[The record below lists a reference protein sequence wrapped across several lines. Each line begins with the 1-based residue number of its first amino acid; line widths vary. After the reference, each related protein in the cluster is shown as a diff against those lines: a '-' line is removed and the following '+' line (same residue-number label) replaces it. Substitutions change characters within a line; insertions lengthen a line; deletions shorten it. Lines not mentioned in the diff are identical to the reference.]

1 MCHKKE
7 LSDKKYWFV
16 FSEGCILLD
25 TAGSNKQEEKGR
37 WSVPFSS
44 AFPLGGG
51 TIDSDSLQILPDMD
65 DTVSCVACSVPRGQ
79 ELAENLSFV
88 GLRESYKLLPKN
100 MYEMAAKASEL
111 LYWDSNTRFCGACGA
126 PTRRQTV
133 ISKVCTSCGKEIWPQ
148 VSPAIIVRI
157 CKRQEG
163 REWILLVHARNF
175 KRNFYGLVAGFL
187 ETGETLEQCVE
198 REVKEETNLKIKNIK
213 YFGSQP
219 WPFPCGVMIGFT
231 ADYDSGELHLQDE
244 ELSSGGWF
252 TLETLPEI
260 PDKIS
265 IARRLIDDW
274 IENR

>member
-1 MCHKKE
+1 MC
-7 LSDKKYWFV
+7 DKKDLCRNTYWFV
-16 FSEGCILLD
+16 FC
-25 TAGSNKQEEKGR
+25 KGELMLKINNDGNLR
-37 WSVPFSS
+37 NNQVPFG
-44 AFPLGGG
+44 ADPPLKYGV
-51 TIDSDSLQILPDMD
+51 DELSVQELPDID
-65 DTVSCVACSVPRGQ
+65 GHLCRAYSILEKPD
-79 ELAENLSFV
+79 LSGFCFV
-88 GLRESYKLLPKN
+88 GLRESYKLLPRHI
-100 MYEMAAKASEL
+100 YDMAAKASEL
-111 LYWDSNTRFCGACGA
+111 LYWDSNTRFCGCCGA
-126 PTRRQTV
+126 PTVRNTV

-157 CKRQEG
+157 RRVQGG

-198 REVKEETNLKIKNIK
+198 REVMEETSLKIKNIK

-219 WPFPCGVMIGFT
+219 WPYPCGVMIGFT
-231 ADYDSGELHLQDE
+231 ADYDGGELHLQDE

-252 TLETLPEI
+252 TLQNLPEI

-274 IENR
+274 IENQ